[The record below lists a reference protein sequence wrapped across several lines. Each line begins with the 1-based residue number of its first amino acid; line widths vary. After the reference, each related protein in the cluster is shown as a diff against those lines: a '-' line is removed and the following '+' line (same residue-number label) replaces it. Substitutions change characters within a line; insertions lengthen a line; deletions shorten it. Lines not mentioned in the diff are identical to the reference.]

1 MSKKDKVIALIPARK
16 GSKGIK
22 NKNLLKI
29 NKRTLVELAIN
40 NAKKSKYIDKIYL
53 SSDSNKILKSSHS
66 FDNVFTHKR
75 NKNSSNDKS
84 TSKDVLKDFISKNK
98 KYISQGTI
106 LVYLQPTSPMKNH
119 HHIDKAIKFFKMK
132 SKNTLI
138 SCFENEESEKI
149 FKSFVLDKN
158 KNLISLFKKKNIYTN
173 RQSFPKILI
182 PNGAIF
188 IFRIYKNF
196 ITEFLNLKNAIPY
209 IMKKKDA
216 IDINTIQDYKDAKKN
231 LLR

>member
-29 NKRTLVELAIN
+29 NKKTLIELTID
-40 NAKKSKYIDKIYL
+40 NAKKSKYIDQIYL
-53 SSDSNKILKSSHS
+53 SSDSNKILKISEL
-66 FDNVFTHKR
+66 FKNVLTHKR
-75 NKNSSNDKS
+75 SKSSSNDKS

-98 KYISQGTI
+98 RYTSEGII
-106 LVYLQPTSPMKNH
+106 LIYLQPTSPMKNH
-119 HHIDKAIKFFKMK
+119 YHIDNAIKLFKK
-132 SKNTLI
+132 KKKNTLI
-138 SCFENEESEKI
+138 SCFEIDEGEKI
-149 FKSFVLDKN
+149 FKSFILDKN
-158 KNLISLFKKKNIYTN
+158 NNLISSFKNKNIYAN
-173 RQSFPKILI
+173 RQSFPKVLI

-188 IFRIYKNF
+188 IFKINKNF
-196 ITEFLNLKNAIPY
+196 IKDFLNLKNAIPY

-216 IDINTIQDYKDAKKN
+216 TDINTIQDYKNAKKN